1 MIHHGG
7 IRIGPSLYNYQF
19 VNGAKFKGTP
29 AAAAAAGSTP
39 LHFAVDV
46 DRPES
51 AQILLI
57 LVFRFGIAAFLRSGS
72 GFMMNYASLMV

>member
-1 MIHHGG
+1 M
-7 IRIGPSLYNYQF
+7 
-19 VNGAKFKGTP
+19 P

-51 AQILLI
+51 AQILLT
-57 LVFRFGIAAFLRSGS
+57 LAFRFGHSFDWDLD
-72 GFMMNYASLMV
+72 L